1 MAQINVSNVSFSYEN
16 GNVFEQV
23 NFSFDSE
30 WKIGFIGRKG
40 KGKTTFFKILMG
52 KQDYNGT
59 ITSEVSFDC
68 FPYEMTAA
76 QKAYPFAET
85 CKELKPGLELWRMT
99 KELGLLGLSAEL
111 LYNPFITLS
120 QVEQTKVMLALLF
133 CGENEFLLLEDPTT
147 NLDMEERAVIKAYLA
162 KKKGFLM
169 ITHDRD
175 LLDACVEH
183 VLILNS
189 NTMELCPGNFS
200 DWWANKSRR
209 EAFLQAEKEH
219 LVEAR
224 EYGITYKDAN
234 DSVFQNLTFTI
245 EQGDRV
251 VLAGGSG
258 SGKSTLIK
266 AILAHGME
274 KKEDLAY
281 NESGLLETAPGL
293 VISYVNKE
301 TAFLKGSLKE
311 FSESQ
316 GISEGLL
323 RTLLRQLDIDSVQF
337 EKVLEEYTED
347 QKKKVLIAA
356 SLLKPAHLYIWDE
369 PLDYI
374 DVFARMQIER
384 MILEFQ
390 PTMLIVEPDVRFM
403 ENIATKIIEI

>member
-1 MAQINVSNVSFSYEN
+1 
-16 GNVFEQV
+16 
-23 NFSFDSE
+23 
-30 WKIGFIGRKG
+30 
-40 KGKTTFFKILMG
+40 
-52 KQDYNGT
+52 
-59 ITSEVSFDC
+59 
-68 FPYEMTAA
+68 
-76 QKAYPFAET
+76 
-85 CKELKPGLELWRMT
+85 
-99 KELGLLGLSAEL
+99 
-111 LYNPFITLS
+111 
-120 QVEQTKVMLALLF
+120 
-133 CGENEFLLLEDPTT
+133 
-147 NLDMEERAVIKAYLA
+147 
-162 KKKGFLM
+162 M

-209 EAFLQAEKEH
+209 EAFLQEEKEH
-219 LVEAR
+219 LVEVR
-224 EYGITYKDAN
+224 EFGITYKDAHHP
-234 DSVFQNLTFTI
+234 VFANLTFDI
-245 EQGDRV
+245 KQGDRV
-251 VLAGGSG
+251 VLSGGSG
-258 SGKSTLIK
+258 RGKSTLIK
-266 AILAHGME
+266 AILSHSME

-281 NESGLLETAPGL
+281 KESGLLETASGL
-293 VISYVNKE
+293 VISYVNKD

-337 EKVLEEYTED
+337 EKDLEEFAEG

-403 ENIATKIIEI
+403 ENIATKIIKM

>member
-1 MAQINVSNVSFSYEN
+1 MAQINVSNVSFNYEN
-16 GNVFEQV
+16 TFFEHV

-40 KGKTTFFKILMG
+40 KGKTTFFKMMMG
-52 KQDYNGT
+52 KQEYCGT
-59 ITSEVSFDC
+59 ISSPVAFAS
-68 FPYEMTAA
+68 FPYELSAA
-76 QKAYPFAET
+76 QKAYPFAES
-85 CKELKPGLELWRMT
+85 CKELKPGLELWKMT
-99 KELGLLGLSAEL
+99 REMELLGLSAEL

-120 QVEQTKVMLALLF
+120 HVEQTKVMLALLF
-133 CGENEFLLLEDPTT
+133 SGENEFLLLEDPTT
-147 NLDMEERAVIKAYLA
+147 SLDMEERAEIKAYLA

-175 LLDACVEH
+175 LLDACVDH

-189 NTMELCPGNFS
+189 NTMELCQGNFS

-224 EYGITYKDAN
+224 EFGITYKDAN
-234 DSVFQNLTFTI
+234 HPVFENLTFAI
-245 EQGDRV
+245 KQGDRV
-251 VLAGGSG
+251 VLSGGSG
-258 SGKSTLIK
+258 SGKSTLIQ
-266 AILAHGME
+266 AILAHSME
-274 KKEDLAY
+274 KKEELTY
-281 NESGLLETAPGL
+281 KESGLLETAPGL
-293 VISYVNKE
+293 VVSYVNKD
-301 TAFLKGSLKE
+301 TAFLKGSITE

-337 EKVLEEYTED
+337 EKSLEDYAEG

-403 ENIATKIIEI
+403 ENIATKIIEM